1 MSKDLVQRNLFQ
13 NKSNPANFGQI
24 RPRRAT
30 SFFLPDIVDI
40 PDRLAAMAAG
50 QVSQQQ
56 LRLEA
61 RLRPE
66 LIDPCFE
73 GYKLSLDPLATFQVS
88 TS

>member
-1 MSKDLVQRNLFQ
+1 
-13 NKSNPANFGQI
+13 
-24 RPRRAT
+24 
-30 SFFLPDIVDI
+30 
-40 PDRLAAMAAG
+40 MAAG
-50 QVSQQQ
+50 HVSQQQ

-66 LIDPCFE
+66 LIDPSFE